1 MKDYEIHGM
10 KIFDKKVIPVFETGK
25 MSELQLISSSKGNQR
40 KWYVKEERMYVKE
53 QFFYQG
59 KYWKDYLVE
68 VISSEIGKQ
77 LPSGC
82 AKVLQQQLCKITD
95 WMGTQYGVCSYD
107 FAPDLR
113 YVSFKRIIDIQ
124 NSYFDT
130 RAPIAE
136 KWDFVLESVQG
147 FSGLDYTDYLITM
160 TLLDY
165 LTGNEDRHIN
175 NFGILQGGTGFQIPP
190 LFDFGLG
197 LFEHDLKYEH
207 VPFRECLKLM
217 YSKPF
222 HADNQKVIN
231 FVAKKYDLGQYLP
244 KCLDLADVEIPSP
257 KAGSYLR
264 NRCMELGINLKG
276 VE

>member
-95 WMGTQYGVCSYD
+95 
-107 FAPDLR
+107 
-113 YVSFKRIIDIQ
+113 
-124 NSYFDT
+124 
-130 RAPIAE
+130 
-136 KWDFVLESVQG
+136 
-147 FSGLDYTDYLITM
+147 
-160 TLLDY
+160 
-165 LTGNEDRHIN
+165 
-175 NFGILQGGTGFQIPP
+175 
-190 LFDFGLG
+190 
-197 LFEHDLKYEH
+197 
-207 VPFRECLKLM
+207 
-217 YSKPF
+217 
-222 HADNQKVIN
+222 
-231 FVAKKYDLGQYLP
+231 
-244 KCLDLADVEIPSP
+244 
-257 KAGSYLR
+257 
-264 NRCMELGINLKG
+264 
-276 VE
+276 